1 MLSVAAFKHK
11 LTLVQHSIGCY
22 AQISLALERK
32 ARYSPVRKPP
42 VEGFAEAAIPK
53 EYLSAL
59 DEYRQ
64 ATHPKGR
71 LRGEGKL
78 FATLRLVTHS
88 PAMWIRTGGT
98 PDPSILVY
106 SMTKHRETISLE
118 IVSLFLPG
126 DTKGGRAFR
135 HTATHDEFSCRVD
148 STFPGAMLQVSLA
161 LEVLTSVFDMGT
173 GGTPPA

>member
-1 MLSVAAFKHK
+1 M
-11 LTLVQHSIGCY
+11 
-22 AQISLALERK
+22 
-32 ARYSPVRKPP
+32 
-42 VEGFAEAAIPK
+42 EGFAEAAIPK

-161 LEVLTSVFDMGT
+161 LERKADELFATLRLTTHTPAVWLPKE
-173 GGTPPA
+173 GTPVLSFLTLQY